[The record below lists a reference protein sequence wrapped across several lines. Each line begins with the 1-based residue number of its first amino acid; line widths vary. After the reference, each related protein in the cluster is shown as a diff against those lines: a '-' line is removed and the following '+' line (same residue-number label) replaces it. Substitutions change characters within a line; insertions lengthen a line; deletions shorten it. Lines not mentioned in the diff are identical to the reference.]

1 MHRLSHTIENPI
13 ILPSIVRIKEVTISP
28 LGSSSGSPGD
38 DFSLTC
44 SATIV
49 DNHLPSDVPSPTFEW
64 FYGPSGNA
72 SLPFGLTPMAT
83 VSSNGSTYTSTLQ
96 FSPLSQSHA
105 GMYTC
110 RLGAG
115 RLVNST
121 NVTVNGTSIIFVINF
136 M

>member
-1 MHRLSHTIENPI
+1 M
-13 ILPSIVRIKEVTISP
+13 PSIVSIGEVTISP
-28 LGSSSGSPGD
+28 SGSSSGSPGD

-44 SATIV
+44 SATTI
-49 DNHLPSDVPSPTFEW
+49 NNSPLPSNVPSLTFGW
-64 FYGPSGNA
+64 FYGLSGNA
-72 SLPFGLTPMAT
+72 SLPFGVTPMAT
-83 VSSNGSTYTSTLQ
+83 VSSNGNTYTSTLQ
-96 FSPLSQSHA
+96 FSSLNQSHA

-121 NVTVNGTSIIFVINF
+121 NVSVNGTLIFFNF

>member
-1 MHRLSHTIENPI
+1 M
-13 ILPSIVRIKEVTISP
+13 PSIVSIGEVTISP
-28 LGSSSGSPGD
+28 SGSSSGSPGD

-44 SATIV
+44 SAATI
-49 DNHLPSDVPSPTFEW
+49 NNSPLPSNVPSLIFEW

-72 SLPFGLTPMAT
+72 SLPFGVTPTAT
-83 VSSNGSTYTSTLQ
+83 ISSNGSTYTSTLQ
-96 FSPLSQSHA
+96 FSPLNQSHA

-121 NVTVNGTSIIFVINF
+121 NVTVNGTSTL
-136 M
+136 